1 MKTIQVVFIGKGRSE
16 LIESIKN
23 AIRVELI
30 EVENIEIDKTDKTD
44 KELVEQI
51 EENLILEFKEDKPI
65 DKGKHKKKGKELKC
79 WEKNKFYQK

>member
-1 MKTIQVVFIGKGRSE
+1 METIRVVIIGKGRSG

-30 EVENIEIDKTDKTD
+30 EVENIEIDKTD